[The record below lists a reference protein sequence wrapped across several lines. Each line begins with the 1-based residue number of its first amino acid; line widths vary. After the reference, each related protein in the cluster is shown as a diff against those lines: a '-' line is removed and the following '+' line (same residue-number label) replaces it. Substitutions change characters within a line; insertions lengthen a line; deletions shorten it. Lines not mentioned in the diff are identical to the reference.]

1 MIYDRLIERCPL
13 NLQTDTM
20 SYEEWLEKRRGSIG
34 GSDAAPIMGYSDYA
48 SRLTLYLQKKGM
60 VEAKEMSVAAKR
72 GKLLEPVIRDW
83 FAESWPEI
91 HAERVP
97 YMFYSPDYP
106 FMSANID
113 GLLFL
118 EEGRLATIG
127 GKEISGLGGL
137 EIKSSKTGYGFGKDE
152 IPDGYYAQVQ
162 HYMAVLGLPWFVLSA
177 CFLETEEITNYVIE
191 RDEGFI
197 ADLVRQEKDFWDN
210 HMVPEVIP
218 AAVGLDAEDDMITG
232 IFEGSRSTIVLGVEE
247 TALCSELVELKNQS
261 KTVDKRIEAI
271 TADLKAVLVQKATG
285 NPEEKKLSAIAG
297 RYSISW
303 SRFDTRRA
311 DSDALKK
318 AGIFEQYS
326 KVSESGRFSVT
337 EKKGA

>member
-1 MIYDRLIERCPL
+1 MIYDRLIEHCPL
-13 NLQTDTM
+13 NLQTEKM

-34 GSDAAPIMGYSDYA
+34 GSDAGPIMGYSDYA
-48 SRLTLYLQKKGM
+48 SRLTLYLQKKGI
-60 VEAKEMSVAAKR
+60 VEAREMSRAAKR

-83 FAESWPEI
+83 FADSWPEI
-91 HAERVP
+91 CVERVP

-113 GLLFL
+113 GLLL
-118 EEGRLATIG
+118 VEDQVSIG

-137 EIKSSKTGYGFGKDE
+137 EIKSSKTGYGFSKDE

-177 CFLETEEITNYVIE
+177 CFLETEEIANYVIE

-197 ADLVRQEKDFWDN
+197 ADLIRQEQDFWEN
-210 HMVPEVIP
+210 YIVPGVMP
-218 AAVGLDAEDDMITG
+218 AAVGIDAEDDMITG
-232 IFEGSRSTIVLGVEE
+232 IFEGSQSTIVLGAEE
-247 TALCSELVELKNQS
+247 TALCSELVELKTRS
-261 KTVDKRIEAI
+261 KAVDERVKAI

-285 NPEEKKLSAIAG
+285 NPNEKKLSAIAG
-297 RYSISW
+297 RYGISW
-303 SRFDTRRA
+303 SRFDMRRA

-318 AGIFEQYS
+318 AGIFDQYS

>member
-1 MIYDRLIERCPL
+1 MIYDKLIERCPL
-13 NLQTDTM
+13 NLQTEKM

-34 GSDAAPIMGYSDYA
+34 GSDAGPIMGYSDYA

-60 VEAKEMSVAAKR
+60 AEAKEMSVAAKR
-72 GKLLEPVIRDW
+72 GKLLEPVIRGW
-83 FAESWPEI
+83 FTESHPDI
-91 HAERVP
+91 TVAKVP
-97 YMFYSPDYP
+97 YMFYSPDYS

-113 GLLFL
+113 GLLL
-118 EEGRLATIG
+118 VEDRAGIN

-197 ADLVRQEKDFWDN
+197 ADLIRQEQDFWGN
-210 HMVPEVIP
+210 YIVPGVIP

-232 IFEGSRSTIVLGVEE
+232 IFEGSRSTIVLGAEE

-261 KTVDKRIEAI
+261 KAVDERIKAI
-271 TADLKAVLVQKATG
+271 TADLKAMLVQKATG
-285 NPEEKKLSAIAG
+285 NPDEKKLSAIAG
-297 RYSISW
+297 RYNISW
-303 SRFDTRRA
+303 SRFDMRRA

-318 AGIFEQYS
+318 AGLFDQYS

>member
-1 MIYDRLIERCPL
+1 MIYDKLIERCPL
-13 NLQTDTM
+13 NLQTEKM

-34 GSDAAPIMGYSDYA
+34 GSDAGPIMGYSDYA

-83 FAESWPEI
+83 FTESWPEI
-91 HAERVP
+91 YVERVP

-113 GLLFL
+113 GLLFV
-118 EEGRLATIG
+118 EDRAGIN

-152 IPDGYYAQVQ
+152 IPDGHYAQVQ

-197 ADLVRQEKDFWDN
+197 ADLIRQEQDFWEN
-210 HMVPEVIP
+210 YIIPGVIP
-218 AAVGLDAEDDMITG
+218 AAAGLDAEDEMITG
-232 IFEGSRSTIVLGVEE
+232 IFEGSQSTIVLGPEE
-247 TALCSELVELKNQS
+247 TALCQKLVELKKQS
-261 KTVDKRIEAI
+261 KAVDERVKAI
-271 TADLKAVLVQKATG
+271 TADLKAVLVQKAAG
-285 NPEEKKLSAIAG
+285 SPDEKKLSAIAG

-303 SRFDTRRA
+303 SRFDMRRA

-318 AGIFEQYS
+318 AGLFDQYS